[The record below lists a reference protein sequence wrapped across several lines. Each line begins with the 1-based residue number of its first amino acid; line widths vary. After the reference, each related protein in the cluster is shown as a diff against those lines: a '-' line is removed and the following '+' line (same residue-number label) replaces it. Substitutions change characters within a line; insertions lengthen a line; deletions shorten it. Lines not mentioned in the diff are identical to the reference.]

1 MNHNITGALITAAAG
16 LFIAFAN
23 YLISERVLTK
33 APQKYSLV
41 TVVRQAL
48 QIGFLVAV
56 YLVGTRI
63 DSVEITYLL
72 VGAVVGMTLPM
83 LYFTKKLLRVNEKAS
98 EAEKEK
104 EDETDG

>member
-23 YLISERVLTK
+23 YLISEKALTK

-83 LYFTKKLLRVNEKAS
+83 LYFTKKLLKVNEKAS
-98 EAEKEK
+98 EAKKEK
-104 EDETDG
+104 EAEDDG

>member
-1 MNHNITGALITAAAG
+1 MKKFEEI
-16 LFIAFAN
+16 
-23 YLISERVLTK
+23 
-33 APQKYSLV
+33 V

-83 LYFTKKLLRVNEKAS
+83 LYFTKKLLKVNEKAS
-98 EAEKEK
+98 EAKKEK
-104 EDETDG
+104 EAEDDG